1 MSHAE
6 HAERTEDIETAH
18 GDSDIAIVGMAG
30 RFPGAPSVDALWQN
44 VRRGVESIER
54 FSEGEREDSPIG
66 ANAAP
71 GAPIVCAG
79 GLLAD
84 IECFDAAYFGISPRE
99 AQLMDPQQRLF
110 LECAVWALEDAGC
123 DPARFPGAIGVFGGC
138 GSNTYLLQ
146 LLSHPDL
153 VASVDPHALML
164 ASEKDYLA
172 TRVSYKLNLHGPSVV
187 VQTACST
194 SLVAVHMACESLLG
208 GQCDLALAGGVSLGI
223 PQKRGYPYVPGSI
236 CSPDGRCRPF
246 DARAEGTVAGS
257 GVGIVALKRLADALR
272 DRNTIHAV
280 IRGSAVNNDGG
291 RKVGFTAPSVDG
303 QAAAISEAQS
313 VAGVDPGT
321 IGYVEAHGTATALGD
336 PIEVEALT
344 QAFRHKATGTAYC
357 ALGSLKANIGHLD
370 TAAGVAGLIKAAHV
384 VRTGEIPPCVHFEA
398 PNPKIDLAASPF
410 FVPREAVS
418 WPRELSPRRAGVSS
432 FGIGGTN
439 AHVVLEEPPPL
450 PARAPAPERA
460 HVLTLSARTPAAL
473 SEASA
478 RLAAYLEASEA
489 SELPLGDVAFTLQA
503 GRAEHP
509 YRRAVVARTRAEA
522 VQGLAREAASAVA
535 RPMCRAVFAFPG
547 QGAQAVGMGRE
558 LHEQEPEFRRAFDA
572 CAAAA
577 ARVSSLDLREIVFR
591 RGEGDGHTLLSTALV
606 QPALFAV
613 ELALA
618 RLWMSWGVEPAAMI
632 GHSLGEIVAACIA
645 GVFSLDDAMSL
656 VIDRGR
662 FMQATPGGSMLAV
675 GLPRADV
682 EGLLEAGLEVA
693 AVNGPR
699 LTVVAG
705 AAGAIRDLAAR
716 LQQRDVF
723 ARPLQTSHAFHC
735 ALVDGAL
742 GPFREAMK
750 RVRLSPPAIPVAS
763 NVTGALLTDAE
774 ATDPAYW
781 VEHLR
786 RPVRFSEGV
795 ETLFASGHAL
805 FLEVGP
811 GRGLTTLVRQT
822 LAGRGGAA
830 IASLSSAQASSET
843 ASVAEAL
850 GQLWEAG
857 HSIDWLA
864 VRGGEAGA
872 LVRLP
877 AYPFERAKHWIP
889 ARRGAPAPA
898 EPAQALAPAAPTP
911 NAVRTTA
918 VSRARSGVAFVE
930 PTTESERAIAAI
942 WSALLGVHEIGIH
955 DDFFGLH
962 GDSLVATQVMSRIRA
977 QLGVELPLRA
987 LFQGPTVAALA
998 AQVDSALRGE
1008 GRQREFPP
1016 IQRIPRDG
1024 PLPLSFAQHRLWF
1037 VDQLEPGS
1045 PAYNVP
1051 FVVRAAG
1058 RLDIDAL
1065 RRSLF
1070 EIARRHEALRTTFS
1084 ARDGVPFPVIAPE
1097 ARVPFRMSDLSHLA
1111 GEALDAAVSA
1121 LVLEESLEPF
1131 DLSRGPLLRVRVI
1144 RRSHDEHIIVLVVHH
1159 VVFDVWSVGVF
1170 VGELAALY
1178 GGFAQGLPSRLP
1190 ELPVQY
1196 VDFAAAQRAW
1206 LSGDVLE
1213 GELRYWKTKLAG
1225 APPRARVP
1233 VDSEPAGPRT
1243 WRGARRSLDAGGD
1256 LTRQIK
1262 AFCEREAI
1270 SPFMALLAAYKL
1282 VLHQRTGLEDLVVGT
1297 DVANRNRVETEPMIG
1312 FFVNQLV
1319 IRTDCAGDPAF
1330 GALVRR
1336 VRDVALEA
1344 FEHQDLPFDRLVEA
1358 LRPKGAV
1365 GHVALFDAKF
1375 VMRNVHVPA
1384 MKLEGLE
1391 LEALE
1396 GEAMTTAFDF
1406 VLTIAEVGD
1415 SFRFGVEYSS
1425 ELYRSATVDN
1435 FLNDYR
1441 QILATAAARPE
1452 ARISELRAELERAA
1466 AARREL
1472 ERKSAR
1478 GAALDRLTTARRRAV
1493 TLPRPGASGDVKT
1506 PSKDGLDE

>member
-1 MSHAE
+1 MARSE
-6 HAERTEDIETAH
+6 PIETAD
-18 GDSDIAIVGMAG
+18 GESDIAIVGMAG
-30 RFPGAPSVDALWQN
+30 RFPGAPSVDALWEN

-54 FSEGEREDSPIG
+54 FPESEREEPPVG

-71 GAPIVCAG
+71 GAPVVCAG

-84 IECFDAAYFGISPRE
+84 IDCFDASYFGFSPRE

-110 LECAVWALEDAGC
+110 LECAVAALEDAGC

-146 LLSHPDL
+146 LLSHPEL
-153 VASVDPHALML
+153 TATVDPHVLLL

-172 TRVSYKLNLHGPSVV
+172 SRVSYKLNLHGPSVV

-208 GQCDLALAGGVSLGI
+208 GQCDLALAGGVSIGI

-246 DARAEGTVAGS
+246 DARAEGTVGGS
-257 GVGIVALKRLADALR
+257 GVGIVVLKRLADALR
-272 DRNTIHAV
+272 DRNTLHAV

-291 RKVGFTAPSVDG
+291 RKVGFMAPSVDG
-303 QAAAISEAQS
+303 QAAAIAEAQS

-344 QAFRHKATGTAYC
+344 QAFRRGTARKAYC
-357 ALGSLKANIGHLD
+357 ALGSIKANIGHLD
-370 TAAGVAGLIKAAHV
+370 AAAGVAGLIKAAHV
-384 VRTGEIPPCVHFEA
+384 VRSGEIPPCVHFEA

-410 FVPREAVS
+410 FVPREAAP
-418 WPRELSPRRAGVSS
+418 WPRALHPRRAGVSS

-450 PARAPAPERA
+450 PPRAPGRERA
-460 HVLTLSARTPAAL
+460 HVLPLSARTPAAL
-473 SEASA
+473 STACAE
-478 RLAAYLEASEA
+478 LAAHLEASE
-489 SELPLGDVAFTLQA
+489 PQDRLGDVAFTLQT

-522 VQGLAREAASAVA
+522 VLGLAREGASTLA

-558 LHEQEPEFRRAFDA
+558 LHEQEEEFRKVFDA
-572 CAAAA
+572 CAAVA
-577 ARVSSLDLREIVFR
+577 ARAGGLDLHEIVFR
-591 RGEGDGHTLLSTALV
+591 RGEGDGATLLSTALV

-618 RLWMSWGVEPAAMI
+618 RLWMSWGIEPAAMI
-632 GHSLGEIVAACIA
+632 GHSLGEIVAACVA
-645 GVFSLDDAMSL
+645 GVFTLEDAMSL
-656 VIDRGR
+656 VLDRGR
-662 FMQATPGGSMLAV
+662 FMQAAPGGSMLAV

-682 EGLLEAGLEVA
+682 EGLLEPGLGLEIA
-693 AVNGPR
+693 AVNSPR

-705 AAGAIRDLAAR
+705 AASAIRELAAR
-716 LQQRDVF
+716 LERRDVF

-735 ALVDGAL
+735 SLVDGAM
-742 GPFREAMK
+742 GPFHESAR
-750 RVRLSPPAIPVAS
+750 RVRLSPPRIPVAS

-781 VEHLR
+781 ARQLR
-786 RPVRFSEGV
+786 QPVRFSDGV

-830 IASLSSAQASSET
+830 IASLAPASAPSEP

-857 HSIDWLA
+857 HAVDWAA

-877 AYPFERAKHWIP
+877 TYPFERARHWIAPRP
-889 ARRGAPAPA
+889 AAPAAA
-898 EPAQALAPAAPTP
+898 EPAQAAAPLAPTP
-911 NAVRTTA
+911 NALPTAA
-918 VSRARSGVAFVE
+918 VSRAHAGVAFVA
-930 PTTESERAIAAI
+930 PGTESERAIAAI

-955 DDFFGLH
+955 DDFFSLH
-962 GDSLVATQVMSRIRA
+962 GDSLIATQVMSRVRA
-977 QLGVELPLRA
+977 KLGVELPLRV

-998 AQVDSALRGE
+998 AQVDGALRGE
-1008 GRQREFPP
+1008 SRRREFPP
-1016 IQRIPRDG
+1016 IARIPRDG

-1037 VDQLEPGS
+1037 VDQLDPGS
-1045 PAYNVP
+1045 PAYNIP
-1051 FVVRAAG
+1051 FVVRATG
-1058 RLDIDAL
+1058 RLDVDAL

-1097 ARVPFRMSDLSHLA
+1097 ARVPFRMSDLEHLA

-1121 LVLEESLEPF
+1121 LLLEESLEPF

-1144 RRSHDEHIIVLVVHH
+1144 RKRQDEHVIVLVVHH

-1178 GGFAQGLPSRLP
+1178 GGFAQGQPSRLP
-1190 ELPVQY
+1190 ELPAQY

-1206 LSGDVLE
+1206 LSGEVLE
-1213 GELRYWKTKLAG
+1213 GELRYWKTKLSG
-1225 APPRARVP
+1225 ALRRARVP
-1233 VDSEPAGPRT
+1233 VDHEPAGPRT
-1243 WRGARRSLDAGGD
+1243 WRGARSSLDAGAD

-1319 IRTDCAGDPAF
+1319 IRTDCGGDPTF
-1330 GALVRR
+1330 GALVHR

-1365 GHVALFDAKF
+1365 GHVPLFDAKF
-1375 VMRNVHVPA
+1375 VMRNVHVPP

-1396 GEAMTTAFDF
+1396 GEATTTAFDF
-1406 VLTIAEVGD
+1406 VLTIAEAGA

-1425 ELYRSATVDN
+1425 ELYRSATVDG
-1435 FLNDYR
+1435 FLADYR
-1441 QILATAAARPE
+1441 QIMAAATARPE
-1452 ARISELRAELERAA
+1452 TRVSELRGELERAA

-1472 ERKSAR
+1472 DRKAAR
-1478 GAALDRLTTARRRAV
+1478 GAALDRLTSARRRAV
-1493 TLPRPGASGDVKT
+1493 TLPRPGAPGEAKT
-1506 PSKDGLDE
+1506 QPKDDADE

>member
-1 MSHAE
+1 MSE
-6 HAERTEDIETAH
+6 PIETED
-18 GDSDIAIVGMAG
+18 GGSDIAIVGMAG
-30 RFPGAPSVDALWQN
+30 RFPGAPSVDALWEN
-44 VRRGVESIER
+44 VRRGVESIAR
-54 FSEGEREDSPIG
+54 FPESEREEPPVG

-71 GAPIVCAG
+71 GAPVVCAG
-79 GLLAD
+79 GLLDD
-84 IECFDAAYFGISPRE
+84 IDRFDASYFGYSPRE

-110 LECAVWALEDAGC
+110 LECAVAALEDAGC

-153 VASVDPHALML
+153 AATVDPHALML

-172 TRVSYKLNLHGPSVV
+172 TRVSYKLDLHGPSVV

-208 GQCDLALAGGVSLGI
+208 GQCDLALAGGVSIGI

-246 DARAEGTVAGS
+246 DARAEGTVGGS

-272 DRNTIHAV
+272 DRNTVHAV

-291 RKVGFTAPSVDG
+291 RKVGFMAPSVDG

-313 VAGVDPGT
+313 VAGVDPGS
-321 IGYVEAHGTATALGD
+321 IGYVEAHGTATAIGD

-344 QAFRHKATGTAYC
+344 QAFRRGTARKAYC
-357 ALGSLKANIGHLD
+357 ALGSIKANIGHLD
-370 TAAGVAGLIKAAHV
+370 AAAGVAGLIKAAHV
-384 VRTGEIPPCVHFEA
+384 VRSGEIPPCVHFEA
-398 PNPKIDLAASPF
+398 PNPKLDLAASPF
-410 FVPREAVS
+410 FVPREAAP
-418 WPRELSPRRAGVSS
+418 WPRELGPRRAGVSS

-450 PARAPAPERA
+450 PARPAAPERD

-473 SEASA
+473 SAA
-478 RLAAYLEASEA
+478 CAQLAAHLEAND
-489 SELPLGDVAFTLQA
+489 LPLDDVAFTLQT

-522 VQGLAREAASAVA
+522 IQGLAREGASALA
-535 RPMCRAVFAFPG
+535 RPMSRAVFAFPG
-547 QGAQAVGMGRE
+547 QGAQAVGMGRA
-558 LHEQEPEFRRAFDA
+558 LYAQEAAFRSAFDA

-577 ARVSSLDLREIVFR
+577 RARGLDLGEIVFR
-591 RGEGDGHTLLSTALV
+591 AGEGDGRTLLGTALV

-618 RLWMSWGVEPAAMI
+618 RLWMSWGIEPAAMI
-632 GHSLGEIVAACIA
+632 GHSLGEIVAACVA
-645 GVFSLDDAMSL
+645 GVFTLEDAMSL

-662 FMQATPGGSMLAV
+662 FMQAAPGGGMLAV
-675 GLPRADV
+675 GLPAADV
-682 EGLLEAGLEVA
+682 EGLLEAGLEIA
-693 AVNGPR
+693 AVNSPK

-705 AAGAIRDLAAR
+705 PASAIRDLAAR
-716 LQQRDVF
+716 LEAREVF

-735 ALVDGAL
+735 ALIDGAV
-742 GPFREAMK
+742 GPFLESVRRA
-750 RVRLSPPAIPVAS
+750 RLSPPKIPVIS

-781 VEHLR
+781 ARHLR
-786 RPVRFSEGV
+786 QPVRFGDGIEA
-795 ETLFASGHAL
+795 LFASGHAL

-830 IASLSSAQASSET
+830 IASLGSAHATSEPASL
-843 ASVAEAL
+843 AEAL

-857 HSIDWLA
+857 HAVDWTA
-864 VRGGEAGA
+864 VRGGDPGA

-877 AYPFERAKHWIP
+877 TYPFERARHWIAP
-889 ARRGAPAPA
+889 RRGAPAA
-898 EPAQALAPAAPTP
+898 EPAQAAAPAAPAP
-911 NAVRTTA
+911 NALPTAA
-918 VSRARSGVAFVE
+918 VSRAHAGVAFVA
-930 PTTESERAIAAI
+930 PSTESERAIAAI

-998 AQVDSALRGE
+998 AQVDAALRGE
-1008 GRQREFPP
+1008 ARRREFPP
-1016 IQRIPRDG
+1016 IARIPRDG

-1045 PAYNVP
+1045 PAYNIP
-1051 FVVRAAG
+1051 FVVRATG
-1058 RLDIDAL
+1058 RLDVDAL

-1084 ARDGVPFPVIAPE
+1084 ARDGVPFPVISPE
-1097 ARVPFRMSDLSHLA
+1097 ARVPFRMSDLEHLA

-1144 RRSHDEHIIVLVVHH
+1144 RKRRDEHVIALVVHH

-1178 GGFAQGLPSRLP
+1178 GGFAQGQPSRLP
-1190 ELPVQY
+1190 ELPAQY

-1206 LSGDVLE
+1206 LSGEVLE
-1213 GELRYWKTKLAG
+1213 GELRYWTAKLSG
-1225 APPRARVP
+1225 ALRRARVP
-1233 VDSEPAGPRT
+1233 VDHEPAGRRT
-1243 WRGARRSLDAGGD
+1243 WRGARRSLDAGAE
-1256 LTRQIK
+1256 LTRRIK

-1319 IRTDCAGDPAF
+1319 IRTDCGGDPTF

-1375 VMRNVHVPA
+1375 VMRNVHVPP

-1396 GEAMTTAFDF
+1396 GEATTTAFDF
-1406 VLTIAEVGD
+1406 VLTVAEAGD
-1415 SFRFGVEYSS
+1415 SFRFGVEHSS
-1425 ELYRSATVDN
+1425 ELYRAATVDN
-1435 FLNDYR
+1435 FLSDYR
-1441 QILATAAARPE
+1441 DILAIATARPDTP
-1452 ARISELRAELERAA
+1452 ISELRGEIERTA

-1472 ERKSAR
+1472 ERKAAR
-1478 GAALDRLTTARRRAV
+1478 GAALDKLTSARRRAV
-1493 TLPRPGASGDVKT
+1493 TLPRPGAPGEAKT
-1506 PSKDGLDE
+1506 SPKDELDD

>member
-1 MSHAE
+1 MSE
-6 HAERTEDIETAH
+6 PIETED
-18 GDSDIAIVGMAG
+18 GGSDIAIVGMAG
-30 RFPGAPSVDALWQN
+30 RFPGAPSVDALWEN
-44 VRRGVESIER
+44 VRRGVESIAR
-54 FSEGEREDSPIG
+54 FPESEREEPPVG
-66 ANAAP
+66 ASAAP
-71 GAPIVCAG
+71 GAPVVCAG
-79 GLLAD
+79 GLLDD
-84 IECFDAAYFGISPRE
+84 IDRFDASYFGYSPRE

-110 LECAVWALEDAGC
+110 LECAVAALEDAGC

-153 VASVDPHALML
+153 AATVDPHALML

-172 TRVSYKLNLHGPSVV
+172 TRVSYKLDLHGPSVV

-194 SLVAVHMACESLLG
+194 SLVAIHMACESLLG
-208 GQCDLALAGGVSLGI
+208 GQCDLALAGGVSIGI

-246 DARAEGTVAGS
+246 DARAEGTVGGS

-272 DRNTIHAV
+272 DRNTVHAV

-291 RKVGFTAPSVDG
+291 RKVGFMAPSVDG
-303 QAAAISEAQS
+303 QASAISEAQS
-313 VAGVDPGT
+313 VAGVDPGS
-321 IGYVEAHGTATALGD
+321 IGYVEAHGTATAIGD

-344 QAFRHKATGTAYC
+344 QAFRRRTARKTYC
-357 ALGSLKANIGHLD
+357 ALGSIKANIGHLD
-370 TAAGVAGLIKAAHV
+370 AAAGVAGLIKAAHV
-384 VRTGEIPPCVHFEA
+384 VRSGEIPPCVHFEA
-398 PNPKIDLAASPF
+398 PNPKLDLAASPF
-410 FVPREAVS
+410 FVPREAAP
-418 WPRELSPRRAGVSS
+418 WPRELRPRRAGVSS

-450 PARAPAPERA
+450 PARAPAPERD
-460 HVLTLSARTPAAL
+460 HVLTLSARTPEAL
-473 SEASA
+473 STACA
-478 RLAAYLEASEA
+478 QLAAHLEAND
-489 SELPLGDVAFTLQA
+489 LPLDDVAFTLQT

-522 VQGLAREAASAVA
+522 IQGLAREGASALA
-535 RPMCRAVFAFPG
+535 RPRSRAVFAFPG
-547 QGAQAVGMGRE
+547 QGAQAVGMGRA
-558 LHEQEPEFRRAFDA
+558 LYAQEAAFRSAFDA

-577 ARVSSLDLREIVFR
+577 RARGLDLGEVVFR
-591 RGEGDGHTLLSTALV
+591 EGEGDGRTLLSTALV

-618 RLWMSWGVEPAAMI
+618 RLWMSWGIEPAAMI
-632 GHSLGEIVAACIA
+632 GHSLGELVAACVA
-645 GVFSLDDAMSL
+645 GVLTLEDAMSL

-662 FMQATPGGSMLAV
+662 FMQAAPAGSMLAV
-675 GLPRADV
+675 GLPAADV
-682 EGLLEAGLEVA
+682 EGLLEAGLEIA
-693 AVNGPR
+693 AVNSPK

-705 AAGAIRDLAAR
+705 PASAIRDLAAR
-716 LQQRDVF
+716 LEAREVF

-735 ALVDGAL
+735 ALIDGAVA
-742 GPFREAMK
+742 PFLESARRA
-750 RVRLSPPAIPVAS
+750 RLSPPEIPVVS

-781 VEHLR
+781 ARHLR
-786 RPVRFSEGV
+786 QPVRFSDGV
-795 ETLFASGHAL
+795 EALFASGHAL

-830 IASLSSAQASSET
+830 IASLGSAHAASEP
-843 ASVAEAL
+843 ASLAEAL

-857 HSIDWLA
+857 HAVDWTA
-864 VRGGEAGA
+864 VRGGDPGA

-877 AYPFERAKHWIP
+877 TYPFERARHWIAP
-889 ARRGAPAPA
+889 RRGAPAA
-898 EPAQALAPAAPTP
+898 EPAPAAAPLAPAP
-911 NAVRTTA
+911 NALPTAA
-918 VSRARSGVAFVE
+918 VSRAHAGAAFVA
-930 PTTESERAIAAI
+930 PSTESERAIAAI
-942 WSALLGVHEIGIH
+942 WSALLGVHEIGVH

-998 AQVDSALRGE
+998 AQVDAARRGE
-1008 GRQREFPP
+1008 ARRREFPP
-1016 IQRIPRDG
+1016 IARIPRDG

-1045 PAYNVP
+1045 PAYNIP
-1051 FVVRAAG
+1051 FVVRATG
-1058 RLDIDAL
+1058 RLDVDAL

-1097 ARVPFRMSDLSHLA
+1097 ARVPFRMSDLEHLA

-1144 RRSHDEHIIVLVVHH
+1144 RKRHDEHVIALVVHH

-1178 GGFAQGLPSRLP
+1178 GGFAQGQPSRLP
-1190 ELPVQY
+1190 ELPAQY

-1206 LSGDVLE
+1206 LSGEVLE
-1213 GELRYWKTKLAG
+1213 GELRYWTTKLSG
-1225 APPRARVP
+1225 ALRRARVP
-1233 VDSEPAGPRT
+1233 VDHEPAGRRT
-1243 WRGARRSLDAGGD
+1243 WRGARRSLDAGAE

-1319 IRTDCAGDPAF
+1319 IRTDCGGDPTF

-1365 GHVALFDAKF
+1365 GHVPLFDAKF
-1375 VMRNVHVPA
+1375 VMRNVHVPP

-1396 GEAMTTAFDF
+1396 GEATTTAFDF
-1406 VLTIAEVGD
+1406 VLTVAEAGG
-1415 SFRFGVEYSS
+1415 SFRFGVEHSS
-1425 ELYRSATVDN
+1425 ELYRAATVDN

-1441 QILATAAARPE
+1441 QILATATARPDTPV
-1452 ARISELRAELERAA
+1452 SELRGELERAA

-1472 ERKSAR
+1472 ERKAAR
-1478 GAALDRLTTARRRAV
+1478 GAALDKLTSARRRAV
-1493 TLPRPGASGDVKT
+1493 TLPRPGGPGEAKT
-1506 PSKDGLDE
+1506 SPKDGQDE